1 MFTQNQIRQFL
12 PVSDVVANNADMPSG
27 IDNAGKAKVSTTPMG
42 EYNVQYVDSTGKV
55 VSFIIPEKSIL
66 WKKATPAVKMAY
78 TSKATLVTVNPEYLI
93 DHDNNNSTAKTL
105 ISGQD
110 YMLNIRINSL
120 YWDSDEVW
128 GYKYGIVH
136 ATYGM
141 SPSTFYKKLALSL
154 AANFSREEVRTLKF
168 FLLNTEFAEY
178 SSEGSYSSSDTVS
191 YNGKYYKATGS
202 ISDAPGTDTDWT
214 EVSLFDQTTP
224 GTYDYV
230 VEVDSLT
237 SPDSLNTTYYGVIID
252 EADEADRPWRLGM
265 QSMQDIEY
273 LASPSTINFSG
284 EEVNWGLTETFSGSV
299 TIGNGRK
306 VADMEYFYHA
316 NRGDYNREAAWP
328 NNWPS
333 VEQIN
338 PASTYDI
345 IDIHW
350 SWEGNNHAIQRSEKD
365 LTLAFVSTSHTKANA
380 FIGYWN
386 TVGNVD
392 FSAANLNSDVV
403 LN

>member
-12 PVSDVVANNADMPSG
+12 PVSAYQSSDM
-27 IDNAGKAKVSTTPMG
+27 AGGSTNIGKVRVTATPYG

-55 VSFIIPEKSIL
+55 ISFIIPAKSIL
-66 WKKATPAVKMAY
+66 WKRATSSAKMQY
-78 TSKATLVTVNPEYLI
+78 KSKATLVTLNPAYLV
-93 DHDNNNSTAKTL
+93 DTNNDSTVDSV

-128 GYKYGIVH
+128 GHKYGVVH

-141 SPSTFYKKLALSL
+141 SSSDFYKKLALSL
-154 AANFSREEVRTLKF
+154 VANFSRDEKPLLKF

-178 SSEGSYSSSDTVS
+178 SLTGSYSDGSTVS
-191 YNGKYYKATGS
+191 YNGKYYEATAEPSGN
-202 ISDAPGTDTDWT
+202 PETDTTNWT
-214 EVSLFDQTTP
+214 EVSLFAQTTP

-230 VEVDSLT
+230 VEVNSLT
-237 SPDSLNTTYYGVIID
+237 SPDSLSSTYYGVIID
-252 EADEADRPWRLGM
+252 EADEADRPWRLGV
-265 QSMQDIEY
+265 QPMQDIEY
-273 LASPSTINFSG
+273 IASPSTVIYSG
-284 EEVNWGLTETFSGSV
+284 EEVNWGNTEKLEGSV

-333 VEQIN
+333 VNQIN
-338 PASTYDI
+338 PSSTYDI

-365 LTLAFVSTSHTKANA
+365 LTLAFSDASSHDA
-380 FIGYWN
+380 IGDFLSDWN
-386 TVGNVD
+386 TLNIGANFSDTD
-392 FSAANLNSDVV
+392 FNPSPILN
-403 LN
+403 